1 MKDNKLRLIFVL
13 ITVIATVL
21 LTACQTGTEEPAI
34 KISSNSVE
42 LSPIYYGD
50 LYNKEKEEIEK
61 RLKDFMIG
69 KRFIDLP
76 TIAYGNLIQ
85 IEPLNFETGQYEIYD
100 YIVDEK
106 GNIISDYDI
115 VPISVTSNKEGK
127 TDFSFEERYGLESYK
142 DFALQGKLI
151 HCLLIRCEI
160 DNNSFAFAILVLNV
174 E

>member
-1 MKDNKLRLIFVL
+1 MR
-13 ITVIATVL
+13 
-21 LTACQTGTEEPAI
+21 
-34 KISSNSVE
+34 
-42 LSPIYYGD
+42 Y
-50 LYNKEKEEIEK
+50 
-61 RLKDFMIG
+61 MI
-69 KRFIDLP
+69 
-76 TIAYGNLIQ
+76 
-85 IEPLNFETGQYEIYD
+85 
-100 YIVDEK
+100 DEK

-127 TDFSFEERYGLESYK
+127 TDFSFEERYDLESYK

>member
-1 MKDNKLRLIFVL
+1 MKDKTSRLIFVL
-13 ITVIATVL
+13 ITVIVMTL
-21 LTACQTGTEEPAI
+21 LTACQTGTEEPSI

-61 RLKDFMIG
+61 SLKDYMVG

-76 TIAYGNLIQ
+76 TIAYGDIIQ

-100 YIVDEK
+100 YIADEN

-127 TDFSFEERYGLESYK
+127 TEFIFEEGYDLESYK
-142 DFALQGKLI
+142 DFAVQGKLI

-160 DNNSFAFAILVLNV
+160 DNNSFAFATLVLNV

>member
-1 MKDNKLRLIFVL
+1 MKNLTLRLIFAL
-13 ITVIATVL
+13 ITLIATIF
-21 LTACQTGTEEPAI
+21 LTACQTDIEEPAI
-34 KISSNSVE
+34 KISSHSVE

-50 LYNKEKEEIEK
+50 LYNKDKEEIEK

-76 TIAYGNLIQ
+76 EIAYGDTIQ

-100 YIVDEK
+100 YILDEK
-106 GNIISDYDI
+106 GNIISEYDI
-115 VPISVTSNKEGK
+115 APISVTSKNGEK
-127 TDFSFEERYGLESYK
+127 TPFIFEQLYDVESYK
-142 DFALQGKLI
+142 DFAVEGKLI

-160 DNNSFAFAILVLNV
+160 YKSSFAFATLVLNV